1 MIKNLIISLLIFL
14 FSLLIAYLAS
24 EPEVL
29 IAGLP
34 NLIAMAT
41 IIFVIQWLAF
51 IPAFVFQ
58 TEKFYDLTGSITY
71 LTAVIISILSV
82 DKLDIRSIVLAC
94 LIGIWAMR
102 LGIFLF
108 VRVFQDGGDGRFDK
122 IKPSFSRFL
131 LTWTLQGLWVFLTAV
146 CALTALGNSGK
157 VELGLVGFIG
167 IAIWILGFAIEV
179 ISDSQKRKFR
189 ANPAKETPFITTGLW
204 AYSRH
209 PNYFGEVVLWIGIA
223 IVALPTLSGLQYIT
237 LISPIFVYLLLTKV
251 SGIPLLEQ
259 RADARWSDNKT
270 YIKYRDS
277 TPILIPK
284 LKKPKL

>member
-71 LTAVIISILSV
+71 LTAVIISILSA

-102 LGIFLF
+102 LGSFLF

-189 ANPAKETPFITTGLW
+189 ANPAKETPFITNGLW

-223 IVALPTLSGLQYIT
+223 IVALPTLAGLQYIS

-259 RADARWSDNKT
+259 RADARWSDNDD
-270 YIKYRDS
+270 YIKYRDN
-277 TPILIPK
+277 TPVLFPK
-284 LKKPKL
+284 LKI

>member
-14 FSLLIAYLAS
+14 FSLLIGYLAS

-34 NLIAMAT
+34 NLIAMVI
-41 IIFVIQWLAF
+41 IIFVIQWLVF
-51 IPAFVFQ
+51 IPAFIFQ

-71 LTAVIISILSV
+71 LTAVIVSILSV

-94 LIGIWAMR
+94 LIGVWAMR
-102 LGIFLF
+102 LGSFLF

-157 VELGLVGFIG
+157 VVLGLVGFIG
-167 IAIWILGFAIEV
+167 IAIWVLGFAIEV
-179 ISDSQKRKFR
+179 ISDTQKRKFR
-189 ANPAKETPFITTGLW
+189 ANPAKETPFITSGLW

-223 IVALPTLSGLQYIT
+223 IVVLPTLSGLQYIT

-259 RADARWSDNKT
+259 RADARWSDNSD

-277 TPILIPK
+277 TPVLFPK
-284 LKKPKL
+284 LKT

>member
-41 IIFVIQWLAF
+41 IIFVIQWLVF

-102 LGIFLF
+102 LGSFLF

-189 ANPAKETPFITTGLW
+189 ANPAKETPFIITGLW

-209 PNYFGEVVLWIGIA
+209 PNYFGEVVLWMGIA

-259 RADARWSDNKT
+259 RADARWGDNKT

>member
-1 MIKNLIISLLIFL
+1 MIKNLITSLLIFL

-102 LGIFLF
+102 LGSFLF

-259 RADARWSDNKT
+259 RADARWGDNKT